1 MDVRR
6 LRSGAADDRRRSG
19 YQRGAVAARA
29 PGLAA
34 SFAAVREHA
43 FTSRDRRVDPRRIGC
58 CAGRRV
64 HQWGLSSHSNPVAA
78 AAPAVVALGISVIAI
93 RIVEYLCRRLSI
105 ATLDSSAVASFLAV
119 RRIGRRPT
127 VLREGRTLVIA
138 VALACFAVSAWSVAR
153 ANRLTAARFS
163 IGARTVVT
171 VTADDRQLDKAV
183 DAVTRVGASRWRRS
197 RINLEHALMAVDAT
211 RLPPSRPGPTGRPAR
226 ASLRSAAH

>member
-1 MDVRR
+1 MIDVSI
-6 LRSGAADDRRRSG
+6 LAVSVVALVGASTSGA
-19 YQRGAVAARA
+19 
-29 PGLAA
+29 
-34 SFAAVREHA
+34 
-43 FTSRDRRVDPRRIGC
+43 
-58 CAGRRV
+58 
-64 HQWGLSSHSNPVAA
+64 LSSHSNPVAA

-127 VLREGRTLVIA
+127 ALREGRTLVIA
-138 VALACFAVSAWSVAR
+138 VGLACFAVSAWSVAR

-171 VTADDRQLDKAV
+171 VTADQRQVDKAV
-183 DAVTRVGASRWRRS
+183 DAMDPRGRFA
-197 RINLEHALMAVDAT
+197 MAVLEVSSLGHA
-211 RLPPSRPGPTGRPAR
+211 RSSRSMPRGWPPSRTGPAGRPTR